1 MPYYFIY
8 RKADIWSVGAVVVE
22 MATGF
27 PPWSE
32 FPPEAALFKIG
43 SEDIPPPIPDL
54 LSADGKEFLGLC
66 FTR

>member
-1 MPYYFIY
+1 
-8 RKADIWSVGAVVVE
+8 